1 MIFLFVAGTHY
12 LIGLG
17 NRTLTDSVMSL
28 PTAMSIIREG
38 NTDLDEYD
46 SLLKV
51 ISGRGTDILNDHTYS
66 EFPVGVSLIEV
77 PYVFAVDRTHAFWP
91 RVLTRGVLSKLDL
104 NENFKE
110 GTLSGIYYLEKMIA
124 AQIIALSA
132 VFMFLTGRLFLD
144 KKYSLLLAAIF
155 AFCTSAWSVGSRNMM

>member
-17 NRTLTDSVMSL
+17 NHTLTDSVMSL

-46 SLLKV
+46 KV
-51 ISGRGTDILNDHTYS
+51 TSGRLTDILNDHTYS

-91 RVLTRGVLSKLDL
+91 QVLTRGVLSKLDL
-104 NENFKE
+104 NKNFKE
-110 GTLSGIYYLEKMIA
+110 GTLSGVSYLEKMIA